1 MFKYLPLVD
10 KRTPRETPRTIDI
23 NAVFFFGGGGGGNG
37 CPITCTSS
45 LRESYTKSRDTAV
58 LFFSP
63 RETITVPA
71 SMVYNAS

>member
-1 MFKYLPLVD
+1 M
-10 KRTPRETPRTIDI
+10 
-23 NAVFFFGGGGGGNG
+23 
-37 CPITCTSS
+37 TCTSS
-45 LRESYTKSRDTAV
+45 LGESYTKARDTAV